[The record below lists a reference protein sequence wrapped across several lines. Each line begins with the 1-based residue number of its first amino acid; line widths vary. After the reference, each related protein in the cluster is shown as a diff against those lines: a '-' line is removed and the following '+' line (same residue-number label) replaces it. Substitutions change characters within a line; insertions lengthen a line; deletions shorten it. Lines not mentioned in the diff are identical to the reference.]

1 MGNYKQILA
10 IALAAGLG
18 IAASGAASAQGMQQ
32 GGMGPGMMGYGQAG
46 MGPGMM
52 MGYGQGGMGP
62 GMMGYGQ
69 HGMGPGMM
77 GGGPPGMLP
86 CPLMAEGM
94 GMMHRLEPEQ
104 RSEMRELIQQ
114 HRPAQFERMGKMMDL
129 RLELVEAM
137 HAESPDPEQVER
149 LHGQMGELQGE
160 MMAEMVRMRGK
171 MLDLLTDEQREQ
183 LKQGAA
189 SPADPQ

>member
-52 MGYGQGGMGP
+52 GYGQGGMGP
-62 GMMGYGQ
+62 GMMGYGH

-77 GGGPPGMLP
+77 GYDHYGMGPGMMGP
-86 CPLMAEGM
+86 
-94 GMMHRLEPEQ
+94 GMMQQLDPEQ
-104 RSEMRELIQQ
+104 RRQMWELMEQ
-114 HRPAQFERMGKMMDL
+114 HRPAQFERMEKLANL
-129 RLELVEAM
+129 RQKLMVTM
-137 HAESPDPEQVER
+137 STDSPDPEQIQD

-160 MMAEMVRMRGK
+160 MMAEMARMRGR
-171 MLDLLTDEQREQ
+171 MLDLLTDEQRAQ
-183 LKQGAA
+183 LKRGATA
-189 SPADPQ
+189 PDSGQ